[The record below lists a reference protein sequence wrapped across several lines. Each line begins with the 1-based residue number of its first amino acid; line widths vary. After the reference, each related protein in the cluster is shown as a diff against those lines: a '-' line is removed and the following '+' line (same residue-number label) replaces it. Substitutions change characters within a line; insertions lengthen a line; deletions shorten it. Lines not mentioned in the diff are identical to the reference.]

1 MHSYR
6 QRRFHV
12 FRALL
17 TKKNCSMAQGF
28 LRLLIQ
34 FAGIAKLHSG
44 KL

>member
-1 MHSYR
+1 MCVAPFS
-6 QRRFHV
+6 
-12 FRALL
+12 
-17 TKKNCSMAQGF
+17 TNCAMAQSF